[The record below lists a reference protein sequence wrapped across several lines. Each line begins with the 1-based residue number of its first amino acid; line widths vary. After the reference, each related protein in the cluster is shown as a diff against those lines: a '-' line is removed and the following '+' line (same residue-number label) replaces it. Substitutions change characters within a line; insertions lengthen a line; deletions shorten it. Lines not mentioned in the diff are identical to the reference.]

1 MSDAPPPQ
9 PSEAV
14 RRRRITIAIA
24 IGAVLVA
31 LAVVAIGVVTSV
43 AGRGGSDGAEPASA
57 TATETAD
64 VVERPTPSAAPE
76 PTPVAVE
83 PALAPHV
90 QAQVDYALAYWKD
103 YNPEYGVLGITDC
116 VNFASQTLIARGWQ
130 QDDEWYNDPDNVF
143 NASDTWRS
151 STSMRDW
158 LETRPDLATPLD
170 DTQRDQVEIGDIAQF
185 DWDNSGDRDHT
196 GIVTK
201 IERTAAGTKI
211 YFAGHT
217 LDSDYRDVDTAITVD
232 HPGGTAYYWSLV
244 Q

>member
-1 MSDAPPPQ
+1 M
-9 PSEAV
+9 
-14 RRRRITIAIA
+14 TIAISV
-24 IGAVLVA
+24 GAGLVA
-31 LAVVAIGVVTSV
+31 LAVVVIGVVTSV
-43 AGRGGSDGAEPASA
+43 GGRDGSDGAESASDA
-57 TATETAD
+57 ATETAD
-64 VVERPTPSAAPE
+64 VIERPTPTATPE

-130 QDDEWYNDPDNVF
+130 QDDEWYNDPENVY

-151 STSMRDW
+151 STSFRDW
-158 LETRPDLATPLD
+158 LATRPDLATPLD
-170 DTQRDQVEIGDIAQF
+170 DTQRDEVEVGDIAQF

-196 GIVTK
+196 GVVTK

-232 HPGGTAYYWSLV
+232 HPGGTAYYWSLE

>member
-9 PSEAV
+9 PSEGS
-14 RRRRITIAIA
+14 RRRRMTIALAISAALIAIA
-24 IGAVLVA
+24 VVVIGAV
-31 LAVVAIGVVTSV
+31 TS
-43 AGRGGSDGAEPASA
+43 ADTSGPDADGADPAA
-57 TATETAD
+57 VTETAD
-64 VVERPTPSAAPE
+64 VIERPMPTAAPE
-76 PTPVAVE
+76 PTAVAVE
-83 PALAPHV
+83 PALTPQV
-90 QAQVDYALAYWKD
+90 QAQIDYALKYWKD

-116 VNFASQTLIARGWQ
+116 VNFASQTLIARGWE
-130 QDDEWYNDPDNVF
+130 QDDEWYNDPVDVYK
-143 NASDTWRS
+143 ASDTWRS
-151 STSMRDW
+151 STAMRDW
-158 LETRPDLATPLD
+158 LATRPDLATPLD
-170 DTQRDQVEIGDIAQF
+170 DTQRDEVEVGDIAQF

-232 HPGGTAYYWSLV
+232 HPGGTAYYWSLE